1 MALDQA
7 YLEHILAQ
15 TRANIDFLAAHNH
28 ISSADADL
36 MRARLSSANTAGSP
50 PVEEMSNLS
59 VAAPAR
65 RVVPPPPPRSAPT
78 QRARALWAYNED
90 GSVSLGILPPS
101 TSAAS
106 GPHLSAR

>member
-1 MALDQA
+1 MAPDQA

-15 TRANIDFLAAHNH
+15 TRANIDFLAAHSH

-36 MRARLSSANTAGSP
+36 MRARLSSANTASP
-50 PVEEMSNLS
+50 PPIEEMNNLS
-59 VAAPAR
+59 VGPPIR

-90 GSVSLGILPPS
+90 GSVSRQLYPYPP
-101 TSAAS
+101 
-106 GPHLSAR
+106 G